1 MKSSLFSFVYIAF
14 LISKYQLPLYKDHL
28 DTHHP
33 FPKILMR
40 YLFSIKLLKGCN
52 MLKKYIAASLIFLS
66 LPIQAKELTTYQ
78 AIKETLTQGNLITMV
93 ISANDC
99 TIKNPNP
106 IPISVD
112 QAVFKPQTILLN
124 DKGYLAASGS
134 WFVSSLPS
142 NTGNGVN
149 QYYKVI
155 LNNLDQAKIT
165 WEFFNADTG
174 QKNAMQTIEATCELR
189 KGIKVYQN

>member
-1 MKSSLFSFVYIAF
+1 MF
-14 LISKYQLPLYKDHL
+14 
-28 DTHHP
+28 
-33 FPKILMR
+33 
-40 YLFSIKLLKGCN
+40 
-52 MLKKYIAASLIFLS
+52 KKYIAASLLFVS
-66 LPIQAKELTTYQ
+66 LPIQAGELISYK
-78 AIKETLTQGNLITMV
+78 AIKETLTRGNLITMV
-93 ISANDC
+93 VRVSAC
-99 TIKNPNP
+99 TVNNPNP
-106 IPISVD
+106 IPVQVD
-112 QAVFKPQTILLN
+112 EAVFKPQTILLN

-174 QKNAMQTIEATCELR
+174 QKNTMQTIEATCELG